1 MCNVYPKDV
10 DENCNKEKL
19 NKKKQQFINR
29 ANFAGFT
36 ALHLAAQN
44 GHNQSTRELLYAGC
58 STTVQNDYGDTALHT
73 AIRFGHAGVVRILI
87 SAKCDIDAFNYHHDT
102 PLHISAAIG
111 RRKLTKFLIEAGN
124 FYTENLNLKSA
135 LKIQKF

>member
-29 ANFAGFT
+29 PNFCGFT
-36 ALHLAAQN
+36 ALHLASQN

-58 STTVQNDYGDTALHT
+58 STTIQNDYGDSPLHT
-73 AIRFGHAGVVRILI
+73 AVRYGHAGVLRILI
-87 SAKCDIDAFNYHHDT
+87 SAKCDIDAN
-102 PLHISAAIG
+102 LKKGSATI
-111 RRKLTKFLIEAGN
+111 RYNNIELIEPEDPEKFDFKTFN
-124 FYTENLNLKSA
+124 KSVIKA
-135 LKIQKF
+135 ILEKID